1 MDPLKFLKD
10 ISVATYNYVTEKTKN
25 GYAYLVD
32 KNARWRS
39 YYKEIKSYF
48 SPRFLVDAITPSDIL
63 DTVKKVTKKKD
74 EEQVFKFVLG
84 CSLVT
89 GCLVGIPGDIGV
101 GLFVAQAVE
110 FAMAVQIARL
120 VGLDF
125 SEDNVF
131 KLLGAAGITTAAI
144 LIFFEKVLHVIFK
157 FIAQLPIAA
166 PASFVSTSITTMFLG
181 MFCP

>member
-63 DTVKKVTKKKD
+63 DTVKKVTKKK
-74 EEQVFKFVLG
+74 
-84 CSLVT
+84 
-89 GCLVGIPGDIGV
+89 
-101 GLFVAQAVE
+101 
-110 FAMAVQIARL
+110 R
-120 VGLDF
+120 
-125 SEDNVF
+125 
-131 KLLGAAGITTAAI
+131 
-144 LIFFEKVLHVIFK
+144 
-157 FIAQLPIAA
+157 
-166 PASFVSTSITTMFLG
+166 
-181 MFCP
+181 